1 MKRIAEK
8 TIGVENVM
16 NTDHPRIA
24 FVERDEVRNQ
34 RPRWIVTVV
43 CNRMAEYCETFQT
56 RRDALE
62 YFEALS

>member
-1 MKRIAEK
+1 MTQRIAEK
-8 TIGVENVM
+8 TIGSVNVM

-24 FVERDEVRNQ
+24 FIERHEAPR
-34 RPRWIVTVV
+34 RWIVTIV

-62 YFEALS
+62 AYEALS